1 MARIQADVAVGVD
14 PTFVLSQNVCLN
26 KTRVSLVTATS
37 DRFFASPDMVGLLSG
52 PPDLIFL
59 DGYHTFEYLLRDF
72 MNAEAICNDRSLIV
86 VHDCLPIDTVMTL
99 RHVEVWK
106 QKTVST
112 PFNGWWTGD
121 VWKLLPILAKYR
133 PDLEIVCTDCT
144 PTGLVCISN
153 LSPGNGVLRENY
165 LSIVKEFRDVRAPR
179 TSCGSSTPQSRS
191 RPRTASSPSSTT
203 ARFSRCSSA
212 RDFADRSHLRDQ
224 QVGIVVVQ
232 REHAVIVP
240 IVEVLRDIPQ
250 ARLIEKTTYSCRPLP
265 SS

>member
-1 MARIQADVAVGVD
+1 VGDAYLAAGIPAAHSGVAYEDFMANLSAKRDTRRYLEIGVRDGQLMARIQADVAVGVD

-112 PFNGWWTGD
+112 PFHGWWTGD

-165 LSIVKEFRDVRAPR
+165 LSIVKEFRDVPSTENELRQLYASIEITPSHR
-179 TSCGSSTPQSRS
+179 ILAEFDHSS
-191 RPRTASSPSSTT
+191 
-203 ARFSRCSSA
+203 F
-212 RDFADRSHLRDQ
+212 FK
-224 QVGIVVVQ
+224 V
-232 REHAVIVP
+232 
-240 IVEVLRDIPQ
+240 
-250 ARLIEKTTYSCRPLP
+250 
-265 SS
+265 